1 LWQPADQEKNMPANN
16 TLIDWLKYQ
25 SVTKSNQI
33 ALRHKRLGIWQ
44 QTSWSD
50 VHLHVLRLV
59 NQLQAEHFSVGDTLY
74 LLSYPRPEALLLSLA
89 AQWLGG
95 ISAPLDPSYPES
107 EVVTLLEQ
115 IQPKYIFAETES
127 QIDLLVKAKLK
138 PALVFYAEPKGI
150 AKFAV
155 ANLQDVNAT
164 TTSEDILHIP
174 GASTGSDY
182 AAFRFYR
189 LNSEH
194 KLEVK
199 KLNHTDLIAHAT
211 QFIKSEHITD
221 HEEALAA
228 RSFAASGHIRY
239 LLAPWLIAGFTLN
252 FPENVH
258 TRDNDRRELGPSFVA
273 GTAET
278 YQRLFNQLQNR
289 LPEKGTLR
297 RRFIEW
303 SFKQSTSRFSI
314 NSLIARFAVIGPLK
328 DVIGFSRIKVALL
341 IGDPLSSEA
350 ERFFNNLGITIK
362 NWDDYLNWQPYVKPQ
377 PIRHFAPLPTLEI
390 TI

>member
-1 LWQPADQEKNMPANN
+1 MPSNY
-16 TLIDWLKYQ
+16 TLADWLKYQ

-33 ALRHKRLGIWQ
+33 ALRHKRFGIWQ
-44 QTSWSD
+44 QTSWAD
-50 VHLHVLRLV
+50 VHHHVLRLV
-59 NQLQAEHFSVGDTLY
+59 NKLQAENFSVGDTLY
-74 LLSYPRPEALLLSLA
+74 LLSYPRPDALLLSLA

-107 EVVTLLEQ
+107 EVVDLLKQ
-115 IQPKYIFAETES
+115 IQPKFIFAETEN
-127 QIDLLVKAKLK
+127 QVDLLIKAELK
-138 PALVFYAEPKGI
+138 PALIFYAEPKGI
-150 AKFAV
+150 ARFAV
-155 ANLQDVNAT
+155 ANLQDVNAAKA
-164 TTSEDILHIP
+164 SEEILHIP

-189 LNSEH
+189 LNAEH

-199 KLNHTDLIAHAT
+199 KLNHTDLIAHAS
-211 QFIKSEHITD
+211 QFIKTEHITD
-221 HEEALAA
+221 KEEALAA

-252 FPENVH
+252 FPENIH

-289 LPEKGTLR
+289 LPETGTLR
-297 RRFIEW
+297 RRFVEW
-303 SFKQSTSRFSI
+303 SLRQPVSRFSI
-314 NSLIARFAVIGPLK
+314 NSLIARFAVISPLK

-350 ERFFNNLGITIK
+350 EKFFNDIGITIK
-362 NWDDYLNWQPYVKPQ
+362 NWDDYLNWQLYVKPKS
-377 PIRHFAPLPTLEI
+377 IRHYAPLPTLEI